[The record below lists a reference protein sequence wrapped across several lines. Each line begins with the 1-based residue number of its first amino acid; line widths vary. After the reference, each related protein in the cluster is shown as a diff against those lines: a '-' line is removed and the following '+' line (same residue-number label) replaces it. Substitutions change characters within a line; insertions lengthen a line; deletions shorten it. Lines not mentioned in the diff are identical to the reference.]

1 MHANSPVTRLRLE
14 GKMVCCADGW
24 IVTTMRIPP
33 ALLLWTAAWVQCRT
47 MTDAARPHAT
57 TGPHT
62 AGLKNHPVLLRWTAP
77 QATLE
82 LCTDYWRLCRDRSG
96 LLDFGEMEP
105 LHATI
110 EEFEADGFT
119 HVECH
124 CPRCRITR
132 LKPIS

>member
-1 MHANSPVTRLRLE
+1 
-14 GKMVCCADGW
+14 
-24 IVTTMRIPP
+24 
-33 ALLLWTAAWVQCRT
+33 

-119 HVECH
+119 HVNA
-124 CPRCRITR
+124 IA
-132 LKPIS
+132 LDVA